1 MAGSVMAPSVSICLA
16 LCVLIFVAP
25 FLIKPLEARGNFGRL
40 PGKPPQRTASDGICA
55 SSVHV
60 YGYKC
65 EEHDVVT
72 QDGYILNMQRIPEGR
87 AGSGAGT
94 GSGGKRQPVLIQHG
108 ILVDGMSWLLNPA
121 DQNLPLILADQGFDV
136 WMGNTRGTRF
146 SRRHRYLKP
155 SQKPFWNWTWDELVS
170 YDLPAM
176 FDHIHGLTGQK
187 IHYLGHS
194 LGTLI
199 GFASF
204 SEKGLVDK
212 VRSAA
217 MLSPIAY
224 LSHMTTVI
232 GAIAA
237 KSFIAEATAILGL
250 AEFNPKSGLV
260 GGLIKAICLKA
271 GVDCYDL
278 LSVITGKNCC
288 LNASTIDLFL
298 ANEPQST
305 STKNMIHLSQ
315 TVRDKQL
322 RKYNYGSS
330 DRNIKHYGQATPPAY
345 NISAIPHD
353 LPLFFSYGGLD
364 CLADVK
370 DVEFLL
376 DQFKFH
382 DVNKMNVQFVKDY
395 AHADFI
401 MGVTAK
407 DVVYNQVA
415 TFFKRQV

>member
-1 MAGSVMAPSVSICLA
+1 MVPSGSIGLA
-16 LCVLIFVAP
+16 LWFLIF
-25 FLIKPLEARGNFGRL
+25 FSLSLTNPLEARGHFGRL
-40 PGKPPQRTASDGICA
+40 AGKPPQRTASDGICA
-55 SSVHV
+55 SSVHIF
-60 YGYKC
+60 GYKC

-87 AGSGAGT
+87 TGAGNPA
-94 GSGGKRQPVLIQHG
+94 KRQPVLIQHG
-108 ILVDGMSWLLNPA
+108 ILVDGISWLLNPA

-146 SRRHRYLKP
+146 SKRHKYLNANQP
-155 SQKPFWNWTWDELVS
+155 
-170 YDLPAM
+170 
-176 FDHIHGLTGQK
+176 
-187 IHYLGHS
+187 
-194 LGTLI
+194 GTLI
-199 GFASF
+199 GFTSF

-212 VRSAA
+212 LKSAA

-224 LSHMTTVI
+224 LSHMTTVLVDI
-232 GAIAA
+232 AARSFLAEAIA
-237 KSFIAEATAILGL
+237 IIGL
-250 AEFNPKSGLV
+250 AEFNPKSGIV
-260 GGLIKAICLKA
+260 GKLIKGICHDA
-271 GVDCYDL
+271 NIDCYDL
-278 LSVITGKNCC
+278 LAVITGKNCC

-315 TVRDKQL
+315 TVRDKVL

-330 DRNIKHYGQATPPAY
+330 DRNMKHYGQALPPVY

-364 CLADVK
+364 RLADVT
-370 DVEFLL
+370 DVKYLL

-382 DVNKMNVQFVKDY
+382 NSDKMDVQFVKEY

-401 MGVTAK
+401 MAVNAK
-407 DVVYNQVA
+407 DVVYNQVV
-415 TFFKRQV
+415 TFFKRQA

>member
-1 MAGSVMAPSVSICLA
+1 MVPSGSIGLA
-16 LCVLIFVAP
+16 LWFLIF
-25 FLIKPLEARGNFGRL
+25 FSLSLTNPLEARGHFGRL
-40 PGKPPQRTASDGICA
+40 AGKPPQRTASDGICA
-55 SSVHV
+55 SSVHIF
-60 YGYKC
+60 GYKC

-87 AGSGAGT
+87 TGAGNPA
-94 GSGGKRQPVLIQHG
+94 KRQPVLIQHG
-108 ILVDGMSWLLNPA
+108 ILVDGISWLLNPA

-146 SRRHRYLKP
+146 SKRHKYLNANQP
-155 SQKPFWNWTWDELVS
+155 AFWNWTWDELVS

-199 GFASF
+199 GFTSF

-212 VRSAA
+212 LKSAA

-224 LSHMTTVI
+224 LSHMTTVLVDI
-232 GAIAA
+232 AARSFLAEAIA
-237 KSFIAEATAILGL
+237 IIGL
-250 AEFNPKSGLV
+250 AEFNPKSGIV
-260 GGLIKAICLKA
+260 GKLIKGICHDA
-271 GVDCYDL
+271 NIDCYDL
-278 LSVITGKNCC
+278 LAVITGKNCC

-315 TVRDKQL
+315 TVRDKVL

-330 DRNIKHYGQATPPAY
+330 DRNMKHYGQALPPVY

-364 CLADVK
+364 RLADVT
-370 DVEFLL
+370 DVKYLL

-382 DVNKMNVQFVKDY
+382 NSDKMDVQFVKEY

-401 MGVTAK
+401 MAVNAK
-407 DVVYNQVA
+407 DVVYNQVV
-415 TFFKRQV
+415 TFFKRQA

>member
-1 MAGSVMAPSVSICLA
+1 MVPSGL
-16 LCVLIFVAP
+16 VLWVLTIFS
-25 FLIKPLEARGNFGRL
+25 LYLNHLEAHEHL
-40 PGKPPQRTASDGICA
+40 VSLAGKPPQRTASDGICA
-55 SSVHV
+55 SSVRIF
-60 YGYKC
+60 GYKC

-72 QDGYILNMQRIPEGR
+72 QDGYVLNMQRIPEGL
-87 AGSGAGT
+87 AAGAGDMSKT
-94 GSGGKRQPVLIQHG
+94 RQPVLIQHG

-146 SRRHRYLKP
+146 SRRHKSLDP
-155 SQKPFWNWTWDELVS
+155 SQPAFWNWTWDELVS
-170 YDLPAM
+170 NDLPAM
-176 FDHIHGLTGQK
+176 FDHIHSLTGQK
-187 IHYLGHS
+187 IHYIGHS

-212 VRSAA
+212 LKSAA

-224 LSHMTTVI
+224 LSHMTTAL
-232 GAIAA
+232 GDLAA
-237 KSFIAEATAILGL
+237 KAFLAEATAIIGL

-260 GGLIKAICLKA
+260 GLLIKGLCHEA
-271 GVDCYDL
+271 GIECYDIL
-278 LSVITGKNCC
+278 AAITGKNCC

-315 TVRDKQL
+315 TVRDNKL
-322 RKYNYGSS
+322 TKYNYESE
-330 DRNIKHYGQATPPAY
+330 DLNMKHYGQVAPPDY
-345 NISAIPHD
+345 NISAIPQD
-353 LPLFFSYGGLD
+353 LPIFFSYGGLD
-364 CLADVK
+364 CLADVT
-370 DVEFLL
+370 DVKSLL

-382 DVNKMNVQFVKDY
+382 DKDKMDVQFVKDY

-407 DVVYNQVA
+407 DVVYNQVVA
-415 TFFKRQV
+415 FFKKQP

>member
-1 MAGSVMAPSVSICLA
+1 
-16 LCVLIFVAP
+16 
-25 FLIKPLEARGNFGRL
+25 
-40 PGKPPQRTASDGICA
+40 
-55 SSVHV
+55 
-60 YGYKC
+60 
-65 EEHDVVT
+65 
-72 QDGYILNMQRIPEGR
+72 
-87 AGSGAGT
+87 
-94 GSGGKRQPVLIQHG
+94 
-108 ILVDGMSWLLNPA
+108 MSWLLNPA

-146 SRRHRYLKP
+146 SRRHKNLDP
-155 SQKPFWNWTWDELVS
+155 SERAFWNWTWDELVS

-176 FDHIHGLTGQK
+176 FDHIHSLTGQK

-232 GAIAA
+232 GDIAA
-237 KSFIAEATAILGL
+237 RSFIAEATSIIGL
-250 AEFNPKSGLV
+250 AEFNPKSGIV
-260 GGLIKAICLKA
+260 GGFIKAICLKA

-278 LSVITGKNCC
+278 ISVITGKNCC

-315 TVRDKQL
+315 TVRDKEL

-330 DRNIKHYGQATPPAY
+330 DRNIQHYGQAVPPGY

-364 CLADVK
+364 RLADVK

-382 DVNKMNVQFVKDY
+382 DVNKMSVQFVKDY

-415 TFFKRQV
+415 TFFKRLA

>member
-1 MAGSVMAPSVSICLA
+1 
-16 LCVLIFVAP
+16 
-25 FLIKPLEARGNFGRL
+25 
-40 PGKPPQRTASDGICA
+40 
-55 SSVHV
+55 
-60 YGYKC
+60 
-65 EEHDVVT
+65 
-72 QDGYILNMQRIPEGR
+72 
-87 AGSGAGT
+87 
-94 GSGGKRQPVLIQHG
+94 
-108 ILVDGMSWLLNPA
+108 MSWLFNPA

-146 SRRHRYLKP
+146 SRRHKYLSP
-155 SQKPFWNWTWDELVS
+155 NQPAFWNWTWDELVS

-212 VRSAA
+212 LRSAA

-224 LSHMTTVI
+224 LSHMTTVL
-232 GAIAA
+232 GDIAA
-237 KSFIAEATAILGL
+237 KSFLAEATAIIGV

-260 GGLIKAICLKA
+260 GNFIKIICRQA
-271 GVDCYDL
+271 GIDCYDL
-278 LSVITGKNCC
+278 ISVITGKNCC

-315 TVRDKQL
+315 TVRDKVL

-330 DRNIKHYGQATPPAY
+330 NYNMKHYGQALPPAY

-364 CLADVK
+364 SLADVN
-370 DVEFLL
+370 DVKFLI

-382 DVNKMNVQFVKDY
+382 DVDKIDVQFVKEY

>member
-1 MAGSVMAPSVSICLA
+1 MAGSVMVPSVSIGLA
-16 LCVLIFVAP
+16 LSVLIFFA
-25 FLIKPLEARGNFGRL
+25 LTLKTLEARGTFGRL
-40 PGKPPQRTASDGICA
+40 AGQPPQRTAAGGICA
-55 SSVHV
+55 SSVHIF
-60 YGYKC
+60 GYKC

-87 AGSGAGT
+87 TGAVAGD
-94 GSGGKRQPVLIQHG
+94 GGKRQPVLIQHG

-146 SRRHRYLKP
+146 SRRHKYLNP
-155 SQKPFWNWTWDELVS
+155 SQRAFWNWTWDELVS

-204 SEKGLVDK
+204 SEKGLVDQ

-217 MLSPIAY
+217 MLSPVAY

-232 GAIAA
+232 GDIAA
-237 KSFIAEATAILGL
+237 KTFLAEATSILGWP
-250 AEFNPKSGLV
+250 EFNPKSGLV
-260 GGLIKAICLKA
+260 GDFIKAICLKA
-271 GVDCYDL
+271 GIDCYDL
-278 LSVITGKNCC
+278 VSVITGKNCC

-305 STKNMIHLSQ
+305 STKNMIHLAQ
-315 TVRDKQL
+315 TVRDKEL

-330 DRNIKHYGQATPPAY
+330 DRNIKHYGQAIPPAY
-345 NISAIPHD
+345 NISAIPHE

-364 CLADVK
+364 SLADVK

-376 DQFKFH
+376 DQFKYH
-382 DVNKMNVQFVKDY
+382 DIDKMNVQFVKDY

-415 TFFKRQV
+415 TFFKRQA